1 MINKIYFQKTVKMIS
16 FSNIL
21 LLVMEKI
28 ILHAFLSVPL
38 WDWWYGCVSWQSQL
52 VNIFHFKIADLSA
65 KQVTIIMFKFR
76 TWRFLIILID
86 TLFLDV
92 SKYQLWMAT
101 YVLIYLRNLTTN
113 FVTNFLIPY
122 LRKKVFSIGMIRW
135 GEKGLIQMFC
145 VNAHSSLN
153 LSGNCFSYHY

>member
-28 ILHAFLSVPL
+28 ILHAFLSMPL

-113 FVTNFLIPY
+113 FVTNFLILY
-122 LRKKVFSIGMIRW
+122 LRKKSLFYWHDLVG
-135 GEKGLIQMFC
+135 GERLNSDVLCECTFLTK
-145 VNAHSSLN
+145 SLRQ
-153 LSGNCFSYHY
+153 LL